1 MSANPKYS
9 EQQLRREIWFEAVAS
24 RGPGGQNVNK
34 VASAA
39 ILFWDPQFSQALSV
53 DAKKRVKQKLES
65 VTNRDGVVF
74 IRSDEFRDLEQNKSR
89 CFEKLLSRLDQ
100 ALHVPKTRRPTKP
113 TRASKIK
120 RHETKKRRGETKK
133 LRGRIT
139 Y

>member
-39 ILFWDPQFSQALSV
+39 ILFWDPRFSLALTE
-53 DAKKRVKQKLES
+53 DAKRRVQQRLES
-65 VTNRDGVVF
+65 ITNREGVVF

-89 CFEKLLSRLDQ
+89 CFEKLLDRLER

-120 RHETKKRRGETKK
+120 RHENKKRRGETKK
-133 LRGRIT
+133 MRRRVA

>member
-1 MSANPKYS
+1 MKPIDVA
-9 EQQLRREIWFEAVAS
+9 QLRREVWFEAVAS

-39 ILFWDPQFSQALSV
+39 LLLWDIHASRALTDV
-53 DAKKRVKQKLES
+53 EKLRIIPKFRKII
-65 VTNRDGVVF
+65 NRAGVVF

-89 CFEKLLSRLDQ
+89 SFEKLVSRLEQ
-100 ALHVPKTRRPTKP
+100 ARHVPKPRRPTKP

-133 LRGRIT
+133 LRSRVE